1 MKASLQLKMGQ
12 NLAMTPQLQQAIRL
26 LQLSNLELQQEL
38 TQAAE
43 ENPLLDIEE
52 NTVETTPWDMSSQA
66 GWQVKY
72 KTNNLD
78 DEDYDLQTRL
88 TPSISLQAHLT
99 QQMQLKH
106 LNQLEQY
113 IAMVLIDALD
123 DDGYLRTSLDEVKTT
138 LAPTAYAETDEIE
151 VVLHL
156 LQHCEPAGIGARD
169 LTECLLLQLRHFPHT
184 PDIILAKEWVTNN
197 LDWLAKKQYSA
208 LMRHY
213 HLDEE
218 RCQGVMQLILSLN
231 PKPGFNASPGD
242 ISSQQ
247 ETQYI
252 VPDVLVRKIQGVWH
266 AELNPYTMPKVGI
279 NEHYAQLVRHQQ
291 TSQDNQYLRQHL
303 QEARW
308 LIKSLESRND
318 TLMKVTRAIIA
329 EQADFLEQG
338 EEAMKPMVLYDIAQ
352 AIDMHESTISRVTT
366 QKFMAT
372 PRGVYE
378 LKYFFSSHVATQAG
392 GECSSTAIR
401 ALIKKLILT
410 ESPNKPLSDQQVA
423 NFLQEQGIQ
432 VARRTVA
439 KYRETLQILPSS
451 ERRQRR

>member
-1 MKASLQLKMGQ
+1 
-12 NLAMTPQLQQAIRL
+12 
-26 LQLSNLELQQEL
+26 
-38 TQAAE
+38 
-43 ENPLLDIEE
+43 
-52 NTVETTPWDMSSQA
+52 
-66 GWQVKY
+66 
-72 KTNNLD
+72 
-78 DEDYDLQTRL
+78 
-88 TPSISLQAHLT
+88 
-99 QQMQLKH
+99 
-106 LNQLEQY
+106 
-113 IAMVLIDALD
+113 
-123 DDGYLRTSLDEVKTT
+123 
-138 LAPTAYAETDEIE
+138 
-151 VVLHL
+151 
-156 LQHCEPAGIGARD
+156 
-169 LTECLLLQLRHFPHT
+169 
-184 PDIILAKEWVTNN
+184 
-197 LDWLAKKQYSA
+197 
-208 LMRHY
+208 MRHY